1 MLFFFFISIKIN
13 TRKNCYNLFKKK
25 KKKKKTVKFQVHSCD
40 QWKGWVAQMFGHMC
54 KQNSCI
60 LEPWMQLFWMYS
72 SHILWWLGH
81 LASDHLPGL
90 AGLLKLLLIL
100 SLSSLTILVFS
111 PQCHISTQQGSL
123 WVCAVTGPQRGI
135 NVVVVVKQCS
145 DLQCRACSVGL
156 PEGQTPALA
165 YFW

>member
-1 MLFFFFISIKIN
+1 MFTCL
-13 TRKNCYNLFKKK
+13 
-25 KKKKKTVKFQVHSCD
+25 KKKKTVKFQAHSFD
-40 QWKGWVAQMFGHMC
+40 QWKALAAQIFGHRC

-60 LEPWMQLFWMYS
+60 LEPWMQLFWMHS

-81 LASDHLPGL
+81 LASYHLSGL
-90 AGLLKLLLIL
+90 AGLLKLAHHLVSFL
-100 SLSSLTILVFS
+100 SHILVFS
-111 PQCHISTQQGSL
+111 PQCHISTQQGIL

-145 DLQCRACSVGL
+145 DLPPSLQQCWACSVGL